1 MEKLTDKDKIKHFT
15 ACLLISIIHPYLAI
29 GASLGKE
36 YGDKNAT
43 GNHWCWLDLIADGIG
58 ILIGSIP
65 HYCIFEVWI

>member
-36 YGDKNAT
+36 YGDKNDT
-43 GNHWCWLDLIADGIG
+43 GNHWCWLDLAADGIG
-58 ILIGSIP
+58 VLIGSIP
-65 HYCIFEVWI
+65 HYIIFGSWI